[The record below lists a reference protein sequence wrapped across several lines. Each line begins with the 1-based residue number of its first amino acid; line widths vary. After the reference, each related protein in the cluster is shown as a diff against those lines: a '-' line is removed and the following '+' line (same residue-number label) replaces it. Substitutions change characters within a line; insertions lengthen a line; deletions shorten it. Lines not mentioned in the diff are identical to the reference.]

1 LCPSLDCRHPTIKFS
16 VYPLTLRVANE
27 FVAKYHRHNKQA
39 RGHRF
44 SLGAMWGDKLFGVA
58 IVGRPISRMMDDGL
72 TAEVTRVC
80 VSETAPKN
88 TISYLYGKIWRVWQ
102 QMGGKRMITYTLKS
116 ESGSTM
122 KAVGWKMIGETD
134 KVKKGKGWTNRPG
147 REWQEVSDKIK
158 KRWII
163 EC

>member
-1 LCPSLDCRHPTIKFS
+1 
-16 VYPLTLRVANE
+16 
-27 FVAKYHRHNKQA
+27 
-39 RGHRF
+39 
-44 SLGAMWGDKLFGVA
+44 MWGDKLVGVA
-58 IVGRPISRMMDDGL
+58 IVGRPIARMIDDGL

-80 VSETAPKN
+80 VPETAPKN

-102 QMGGKRMITYTLKS
+102 QMGGKRMVTYTLKE
-116 ESGSTM
+116 ESGSTL

-134 KVKKGKGWTNRPG
+134 KVKKGKGWVNRPG
-147 REWQEVSDKIK
+147 REWQKVSDKIK